1 MNLSAPSS
9 EIVRMHGL
17 YEIYLFSHKG
27 FDRFGQHDD
36 PVFFP
41 FAVEYGYAVRLE
53 VDVLDPQAKAFHEPQ
68 PAAVE
73 QLYHGLMHP
82 RDRADHLHGFFMAQ
96 NDGYT
101 GLLLCT
107 DSIEALHEVDLQ
119 HVAVEKQNGVECL
132 ILRR

>member
-1 MNLSAPSS
+1 
-9 EIVRMHGL
+9 MHGPDKV
-17 YEIYLFSHKG
+17 YLLSHQR
-27 FDRFGQHDD
+27 FDRFRQHDD

-41 FAVEYGYAVRLE
+41 LAVEYGYAVRLE
-53 VDVLDPQAKAFHEPQ
+53 VDVLDPQAKALHEPE
-68 PAAVE
+68 PTAIE
-73 QLYHGLMHP
+73 QLCHGLMHP
-82 RDRADHLHGFFMAQ
+82 RERVDHLHGFLMAQ